1 MRSGQDR
8 SGLPYKGQDQLHA
21 RMTKDVARLA
31 AAFRG
36 SGPAVAR
43 LDNPPRT
50 LAEGYALQ
58 DRVRAE
64 LGRPVVGW
72 KLSHAARAVQLAC
85 GLDAPTVAPLLEG
98 MIVPGETMFAAG
110 SFRAPVVESE
120 IVLQIGTTLAGPRRK
135 EEVIAAL
142 AGMRI
147 AIEITDSRYADKA
160 AMGIPARIGDLDS
173 ASTLVIGPLM
183 DLNELHAALTAE
195 PTVRLGDG
203 TITDALPRPQ
213 RPSPIE
219 AVSFLTRFLAERDI
233 ALPAGCIVTTGTHSV
248 PSPTGPG
255 QVAIRFGD
263 TMRVGARLGASRS
276 GRAGDQSRD

>member
-1 MRSGQDR
+1 M
-8 SGLPYKGQDQLHA
+8 GQDQLHA
-21 RMTKDVARLA
+21 RMTTDAARLA

-43 LDNPPRT
+43 LDDPPRT

-58 DRVRAE
+58 DRVCAE

-72 KLSHAARAVQLAC
+72 KLSHAAGAAQAVC

-110 SFRAPVVESE
+110 CFRAPVVESE
-120 IVLQIGTTLAGPRRK
+120 IVLQIGAPLAGPRRK

-147 AIEITDSRYADKA
+147 AIEITDSRYADPP
-160 AMGIPARIGDLDS
+160 AMDIPARVGDLNG
-173 ASTLVIGPLM
+173 AHTLVIGPLM

-203 TITDALPRPQ
+203 TITDALRALRPG
-213 RPSPIE
+213 PIE
-219 AVSFLTRFLAERDI
+219 AVSFLTGFLAERDI
-233 ALPAGCIVTTGTHSV
+233 VLPAGCIIATGTHSL

-263 TMRVGARLGASRS
+263 TMRVGARLGASR
-276 GRAGDQSRD
+276 GGPTDARPAAGAARPEPRG